1 MTTYTTTQGDT
12 WDHIALKTMR
22 SESYTGLLLEANADK
37 QDIFVFS
44 AGEVLTVPDVPE
56 SAVTAD
62 NLPPWKGGNG

>member
-1 MTTYTTTQGDT
+1 MNTYITSQGDT
-12 WDHIALKTMR
+12 WDRIALKTMG
-22 SESYTGLLLEANADK
+22 SESYTGILLEANPDK

-62 NLPPWKGGNG
+62 NLPPWKGGKG